1 MIITNASAYRIL
13 QNNMT
18 QDSSTL
24 NQLYIESSS
33 GKAVTKPSDNPS
45 AVGAIINGNSDIVSG
60 QRYIANCQNVQNN
73 LTTAETAINSVEGI
87 MTSAKEIAVEGA
99 NDSLTPS
106 DRSTLANQVS
116 QLKDSLLGLA
126 NTKENGKYIFAGYN
140 DQTPP
145 FSETPVT
152 NVVNYTGTSDHQMIE
167 VSPGT
172 TVANNITGSD
182 LFTSPVDLFATLD
195 NLTSALNSGD
205 SATISAQLT
214 PIENASNQVTTQLS
228 QLGNTSSRMD
238 DMITMQQSA
247 QVTVKSTLSQNQ
259 DADLAT
265 VLSNITQ
272 METSL
277 QATMQVTARV
287 SNLSLINYLS

>member
-33 GKAVTKPSDNPS
+33 GKAVTKSSDNPS
-45 AVGAIINGNSDIVSG
+45 AVGAIINGNSDIVTG
-60 QRYIANCQNVQNN
+60 QRYITSCKSVQNS
-73 LTTAETAINSVEGI
+73 LSTAEIAINSVENI
-87 MTSAKEIAVEGA
+87 MTSAKEIAIEGA

-126 NTKENGKYIFAGYN
+126 NTKEDGKYIFAGYN
-140 DQTPP
+140 DQSQP
-145 FSETPVT
+145 FSKTPVT
-152 NVVNYTGTSDHQMIE
+152 NVVNYTGSDDHQMIE

-172 TVANNITGSD
+172 TVANNITGKE

-195 NLTSALNSGD
+195 SLSAALTTGTTTD
-205 SATISAQLT
+205 ISAQLT
-214 PIENASNQVTTQLS
+214 PIENASEQVTTQLS
-228 QLGNTSSRMD
+228 QLGNTSARMD

-265 VLSNITQ
+265 VLSTITQ
-272 METSL
+272 MENSL

-287 SNLSLINYLS
+287 SKLNLMDYLS